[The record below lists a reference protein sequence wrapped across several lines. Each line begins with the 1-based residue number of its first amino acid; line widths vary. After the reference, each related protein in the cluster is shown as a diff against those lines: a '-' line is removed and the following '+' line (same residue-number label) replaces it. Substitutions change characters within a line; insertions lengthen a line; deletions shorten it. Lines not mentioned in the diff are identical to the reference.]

1 MLHTRNCIV
10 IGLEKGTERFSR
22 VQLFSD
28 EAGYLQALRRKST
41 RRAGTLQL
49 DLFQSVEVVL
59 EQKAGYELSF
69 LKECNIVLERQTIAT
84 HYAAF
89 DCACR
94 FCRAIQLNAGHME
107 HPESIFQL
115 LAQSLDAWNEKPLPH
130 ATLLKALFKL
140 ASQEGFPVRE
150 RWLPQH
156 NNTEVATIRILLG
169 QPLQSLSIPDS
180 HAKELAEDLTNW
192 LSSQQDF
199 LF

>member
-1 MLHTRNCIV
+1 MLLTKNCIV

-28 EAGYLQALRRKST
+28 DEGYLQALRRKST

-69 LKECNIVLERQTIAT
+69 LKECHIVVERQTIAT
-84 HYAAF
+84 HYSAF
-89 DCACR
+89 DCASR
-94 FCRAIQLNAGHME
+94 FCRAIQLNARHME
-107 HPESIFQL
+107 HPESIYL
-115 LAQSLDAWNEKPLPH
+115 LLGQSLDAWNEKPIPH

-156 NNTEVATIRILLG
+156 NPADVATIRTILGL
-169 QPLQSLSIPDS
+169 PLQSLTLADNC
-180 HAKELAEDLTNW
+180 AKELADDLVKW
-192 LSSQQDF
+192 LSDQQDF